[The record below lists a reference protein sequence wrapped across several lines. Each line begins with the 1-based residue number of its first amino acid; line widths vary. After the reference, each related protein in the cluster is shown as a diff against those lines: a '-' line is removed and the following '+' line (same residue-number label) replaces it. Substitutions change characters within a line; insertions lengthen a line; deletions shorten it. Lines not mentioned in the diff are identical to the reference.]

1 MKTLFK
7 ALCLTILLATN
18 TAHADAVIF
27 SGNDV
32 KTLKQNIDLNGQTKI
47 LSGAVDPS
55 SVATT
60 APIGALYLNNS
71 NGNLYRKLDAGS
83 STNWQRV
90 GNAGLAGTIVPNPD
104 WETNASGW
112 TVSGGTYART
122 TTAADVAFGAGSGSW
137 DASAASQ
144 TLLSTAVAIPTG
156 LYANNGVARCSFKT
170 AANDYVMQ
178 VFDGTNVLASTPI
191 LASAQY
197 APQSVN
203 FIFPSSGNASIRIV
217 SASDAAIL
225 YADNCYLGAADNLSQ
240 VSQAQDYGSIQFS
253 SASCQWSIPAGN
265 PVDLSAVAA
274 CLTTAPTVS
283 GGVTAPATGIPGFT
297 MASAPPGVYYI
308 YANLQS
314 QRSSAT
320 NLKCYIGDGTT
331 SGGIGGAVDGTAGA
345 VFAKFTYTSAGTRN
359 IRIGCGVGGGTGTGN
374 LYADGA
380 DGGTRVLQFFV
391 ARMPSSSEIAYRPD
405 AMPASWSGYHGN
417 DCLWTRSST
426 AYGDPGADASCTF
439 TQQFNRNFG
448 TVSSVSGSLPG
459 IVFTPARAGRYLVC
473 ASAPFVPAAN
483 TLFNARL
490 TDGTTTYGEAAA
502 TLQNGFRA
510 PVQICGIEDAP
521 NTSAQ
526 TVKLQWNS
534 TSSVQVDL
542 NPTGTGTGSVF
553 WTITALD
560 QALPAPTLVGSV
572 TSNSTGAERVE
583 RARMA
588 TACTI
593 NGSCSITDQTGSW
606 VSVSRTGTGS
616 YTATFSSGIFSGA
629 PTCVATSSTSN
640 QGGCSTTSASSSSVT
655 INCVAPNTTA
665 ADIGIN
671 LICMGPR

>member
-1 MKTLFK
+1 MKTKLV
-7 ALCLTILLATN
+7 ALLA
-18 TAHADAVIF
+18 F
-27 SGNDV
+27 
-32 KTLKQNIDLNGQTKI
+32 L
-47 LSGAVDPS
+47 
-55 SVATT
+55 
-60 APIGALYLNNS
+60 
-71 NGNLYRKLDAGS
+71 
-83 STNWQRV
+83 
-90 GNAGLAGTIVPNPD
+90 
-104 WETNASGW
+104 
-112 TVSGGTYART
+112 
-122 TTAADVAFGAGSGSW
+122 
-137 DASAASQ
+137 
-144 TLLSTAVAIPTG
+144 
-156 LYANNGVARCSFKT
+156 
-170 AANDYVMQ
+170 
-178 VFDGTNVLASTPI
+178 LASTPAHALFPADTQNFPGYNMI
-191 LASAQY
+191 TNNPGFENGTTQWTASAGTFTTSSGIY
-197 APQSVN
+197 AEGLKGAQWTPAASGNTLTSAAAAVGQNITQAGRNGVASCMVRVNATGYTLEAVDNSSNILVSAAVPQSATGFVRV
-203 FIFPSSGNASIRIV
+203 SGNFVFPNGAGATV
-217 SASDAAIL
+217 SVRLKSGGTTIAYMDS
-225 YADNCYLGAADNLSQ
+225 CYLGPADGFNLSQ

-473 ASAPFVPAAN
+473 ASAPFVPAAG
-483 TLFNARL
+483 TMFNARL
-490 TDGTTTYGEAAA
+490 TDGTTTYGEATA

-510 PVQICGIEDAP
+510 PIQICGIEDAP

-542 NPTGTGTGSVF
+542 NPSGTGTGSVF

-616 YTATFSSGIFSGA
+616 YTATFSAGIFSGA

-655 INCVAPNTTA
+655 ISCVAPNTTA